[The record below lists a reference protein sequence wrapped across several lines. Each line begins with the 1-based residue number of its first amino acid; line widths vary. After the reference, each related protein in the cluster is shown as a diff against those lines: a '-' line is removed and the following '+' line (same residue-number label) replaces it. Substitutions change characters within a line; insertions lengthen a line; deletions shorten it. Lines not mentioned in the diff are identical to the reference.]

1 MDAETLAGMRIA
13 ALTAVLTGVFTAVFV
28 VFISVFAKPSEPH
41 YFKRVAKKYS
51 ISPLNLR

>member
-1 MDAETLAGMRIA
+1 MHAKILAILIA
-13 ALTAVLTGVFTAVFV
+13 SWTAVFTAIFV
-28 VFISVFAKPSEPH
+28 VFISVFAKPSQPH

>member
-1 MDAETLAGMRIA
+1 MNAKILVEI
-13 ALTAVLTGVFTAVFV
+13 LTASFPAVFV
-28 VFISVFAKPSEPH
+28 VFMVVCAGFLRRKPYEPH